1 MTGMSIIVI
10 SFMNIYVA
18 PQRIMPGIGRFAGL
32 GGNKEP
38 EASLPNA

>member
-18 PQRIMPGIGRFAGL
+18 PQRIVPSLGRFPGM
-32 GGNKEP
+32 GGAKEP
-38 EASLPNA
+38 EVGLPSV

>member
-18 PQRIMPGIGRFAGL
+18 PQRIVPSLGRF
-32 GGNKEP
+32 GGMGAKEP
-38 EASLPNA
+38 EVGLPSV